1 MEEVFLN
8 SFQQS
13 RLQHP
18 HVKILFC
25 IKSIYLNPKSKKH
38 KKAKETV
45 IAENRGKY
53 SRYKGKGPV
62 SKSSTSFFDKLK
74 DYFDLDLKYGKKNTE
89 LKLFDEENMCNYYY
103 DSVDYSKKL
112 IIEYHGVGFH
122 PKENELDWIGVYGET
137 YESKR
142 KKDLRKEEIAILNGY
157 RYVAIWSDESL
168 YEACKKIEEFL
179 DEEDKKYQY

>member
-1 MEEVFLN
+1 
-8 SFQQS
+8 
-13 RLQHP
+13 
-18 HVKILFC
+18 
-25 IKSIYLNPKSKKH
+25 
-38 KKAKETV
+38 
-45 IAENRGKY
+45 
-53 SRYKGKGPV
+53 
-62 SKSSTSFFDKLK
+62 
-74 DYFDLDLKYGKKNTE
+74 

-179 DEEDKKYQY
+179 DEEDKKY